1 MPADFDC
8 IIIGAGVVGL
18 AVARACAQRGYS
30 TLVVEQHGRV
40 GEETSSRNS
49 EVVHSGIYYP
59 TGSLKARL
67 CVAGRDALYD
77 YCDTRGIATRRCGKL
92 IVATTPAEETALRA
106 LAERAV
112 RNGIG
117 PTEWLNATAAR
128 RLEPD
133 VVCTAA
139 LWIPITGIVDSH
151 ALMNSFVADL
161 ESLGGLLALHT
172 TVLRIVPER
181 DSFALFTA
189 GTDTAV
195 RSRVVIN
202 AAGLHGTRVARL
214 VEGID
219 PTRIPATRYARGCYF
234 DYAGKAPFTHLV
246 YPMPVDGGLGV
257 HATLDLTGR
266 VRFGPDVEWLDAIDY
281 TVSPARGE
289 SFYAA
294 IRRYWPGLKDHS
306 LTPGYAGIRP
316 KIVAPGEPAGDF
328 LVQQSDAHG
337 VPNLINLLGIESP
350 GLTSSMALGDYV
362 AERIAEG
369 LGELGN
375 R

>member
-1 MPADFDC
+1 MQADFDC
-8 IIIGAGVVGL
+8 TIIGAGVVGL
-18 AVARACAQRGYS
+18 AVARACTLRGYS

-59 TGSLKARL
+59 TGSLKAEL

-77 YCDTRGIATRRCGKL
+77 YCDRRGIATRRCGKL
-92 IVATTPAEETALRA
+92 IVATTPAEETALGA

-112 RNGIG
+112 RNRIG
-117 PTEWLNATAAR
+117 ATEWLGATEAR

-139 LWIPITGIVDSH
+139 LWIPVTGIVDSH

-161 ESLGGLLALHT
+161 ESQGGLLALHT
-172 TVLRIVPER
+172 TVVRIVPER

-189 GTDTAV
+189 GSDTAV
-195 RSRVVIN
+195 RSRFVIN
-202 AAGLHGTRVARL
+202 AAGLHGTQVARL

-219 PTRIPATRYARGCYF
+219 RARIPATRYARGCYF
-234 DYAGKAPFTHLV
+234 DYAGKSPFTHLV

-257 HATLDLTGR
+257 HATLDLAGR
-266 VRFGPDVEWLDAIDY
+266 ARFGPDVEWIDTIDY
-281 TVSPARGE
+281 AVNPARSD

-306 LTPGYAGIRP
+306 LTPAYAGIRP
-316 KIVAPGEPAGDF
+316 KIVAAGEPAGDF
-328 LVQQSDAHG
+328 VVQQSDAHG
-337 VPNLINLLGIESP
+337 VPHLINLLGIESP
-350 GLTSSMALGDYV
+350 GLTSSMAIGDHV
-362 AERIAEG
+362 ARGIAEQQG
-369 LGELGN
+369 
-375 R
+375 